1 MNDEIN
7 TKGKFINDFNT
18 NIKINKKD
26 DIFISYISDTEKN
39 NDLNKNTK
47 KKIKYIVTIIGD
59 NYIKNIFLNDYD
71 SHKITFGRS
80 EDNDIV
86 LPSLLVSQHH
96 GYFTIDDGSIRVFD
110 ENSKNGI
117 FVNSVKAKDSYLNDG
132 DFIKID
138 NPNNPLSMG
147 ILMVITI
154 GEKENK
160 WISFPLRDKK
170 NVLIGRGEDCDI
182 VFNRI
187 SVLLKHAK
195 ITSLDKGH
203 YISAYNNKGSIILN
217 NSILIGQ
224 KLLKDKDVIIINNIK
239 LIYNKNSILY
249 QLYDEGVRLDA
260 TDIVKT
266 IKVKGKKKDIA
277 QHINFSATPG
287 QFIAFIG
294 GSGAGKSTFLK
305 CISGISKPTSGKV
318 LVNGSDLF
326 NNYSALKNLIGYV
339 PQENIIFNDLTLID
353 MLKYSANLRMPD
365 DVTYQEKINR
375 INNVLDIVE
384 LSDKKDVM
392 IRNLSGGQK
401 KRACIAVEL
410 IADPKL
416 FFLDE
421 PTSGLDPG
429 TERSIMKTLRKMAD
443 SGKTIILVTHN
454 TLNLNLCDKVVF
466 FGYGGK
472 LCFDGKPDDALEF
485 FKVKDFVDIYNLIS
499 NAPDKWLNDFNESKY
514 NNKNNIDEFNT
525 NNKNIENEI
534 TNINKKKNSKSFFR
548 QLHTLF
554 IRRLKIL
561 INNHQQLVLLFAQVP
576 LIAFLLSIVVT
587 KNIFYSYEETKAI
600 LFSLVTAAIWL
611 GLLNAIQEVCKE
623 RVILEKEYMSDLR
636 ISSYLC
642 SKLLFLFLLSIIQSF
657 LLISAFV
664 LFVDV
669 PSSGVIFSWYIE
681 TVFIIILTIFSASS
695 MGLFV
700 SILAKDSS
708 SASTMP
714 TLLLVPQLLFS
725 GILFPL
731 DGVIGKIS
739 NFILCRWS
747 TEALGTIN
755 DLNSLISSIQEVFP
769 GYIREVE
776 SYYSFTI
783 NHLLYDGTIIII
795 MTFTFII
802 ISFIIL
808 KRQLESG
815 RY

>member
-1 MNDEIN
+1 MNEGIN

-18 NIKINKKD
+18 EIKINKKD
-26 DIFISYISDTEKN
+26 DNFISYINDTEKN

-47 KKIKYIVTIIGD
+47 KKIKYIITIIGD
-59 NYIKNIFLNDYD
+59 NYIKNISLNDYE
-71 SHKITFGRS
+71 SNKITFGRS

-96 GYFTIDDGSIRVFD
+96 GYFIIDDGSIRVFD

-138 NPNNPLSMG
+138 NPNNPLSIG

-154 GEKENK
+154 GEKANK
-160 WISFPLRDKK
+160 WVSFPLRDKK

-195 ITSLDKGH
+195 ITKLDKGH

-217 NSILIGQ
+217 NNILVGQ

-260 TDIVKT
+260 IDIVKT

-375 INNVLDIVE
+375 INNVLEIVE

-401 KRACIAVEL
+401 KEHV
-410 IADPKL
+410 
-416 FFLDE
+416 
-421 PTSGLDPG
+421 
-429 TERSIMKTLRKMAD
+429 
-443 SGKTIILVTHN
+443 
-454 TLNLNLCDKVVF
+454 
-466 FGYGGK
+466 
-472 LCFDGKPDDALEF
+472 
-485 FKVKDFVDIYNLIS
+485 
-499 NAPDKWLNDFNESKY
+499 
-514 NNKNNIDEFNT
+514 
-525 NNKNIENEI
+525 
-534 TNINKKKNSKSFFR
+534 
-548 QLHTLF
+548 
-554 IRRLKIL
+554 
-561 INNHQQLVLLFAQVP
+561 
-576 LIAFLLSIVVT
+576 
-587 KNIFYSYEETKAI
+587 
-600 LFSLVTAAIWL
+600 
-611 GLLNAIQEVCKE
+611 
-623 RVILEKEYMSDLR
+623 
-636 ISSYLC
+636 
-642 SKLLFLFLLSIIQSF
+642 
-657 LLISAFV
+657 
-664 LFVDV
+664 
-669 PSSGVIFSWYIE
+669 
-681 TVFIIILTIFSASS
+681 
-695 MGLFV
+695 
-700 SILAKDSS
+700 
-708 SASTMP
+708 
-714 TLLLVPQLLFS
+714 
-725 GILFPL
+725 
-731 DGVIGKIS
+731 
-739 NFILCRWS
+739 
-747 TEALGTIN
+747 
-755 DLNSLISSIQEVFP
+755 
-769 GYIREVE
+769 
-776 SYYSFTI
+776 
-783 NHLLYDGTIIII
+783 
-795 MTFTFII
+795 
-802 ISFIIL
+802 
-808 KRQLESG
+808 
-815 RY
+815 

>member
-1 MNDEIN
+1 
-7 TKGKFINDFNT
+7 
-18 NIKINKKD
+18 
-26 DIFISYISDTEKN
+26 
-39 NDLNKNTK
+39 
-47 KKIKYIVTIIGD
+47 
-59 NYIKNIFLNDYD
+59 
-71 SHKITFGRS
+71 
-80 EDNDIV
+80 
-86 LPSLLVSQHH
+86 
-96 GYFTIDDGSIRVFD
+96 
-110 ENSKNGI
+110 
-117 FVNSVKAKDSYLNDG
+117 
-132 DFIKID
+132 
-138 NPNNPLSMG
+138 
-147 ILMVITI
+147 MVITI
-154 GEKENK
+154 GEKANK
-160 WISFPLRDKK
+160 WVSFPLRDKK

-195 ITSLDKGH
+195 ITKLDKGH

-217 NSILIGQ
+217 NNILVGQ

-260 TDIVKT
+260 IDIVKT

-375 INNVLDIVE
+375 INNVLEIVE

-472 LCFDGKPDDALEF
+472 LCFDGKPDEALEF

-499 NAPDKWLNDFNESKY
+499 NDPDKWLNEFNESKN
-514 NNKNNIDEFNT
+514 NNKNNIDEFNI

-534 TNINKKKNSKSFFR
+534 TNINKKKNSKSFSK
-548 QLHTLF
+548 QLYTLF
-554 IRRLKIL
+554 RRRLKIL
-561 INNHQQLVLLFAQVP
+561 INNHQQLILLFAQVP

-642 SKLLFLFLLSIIQSF
+642 SKLLFLFLLSVIQSF

-669 PSSGVIFSWYIE
+669 PSNGVIFSWYIE
-681 TVFIIILTIFSASS
+681 TIFIIILTIFSASS

-731 DGVIGKIS
+731 NGVIGKIS

-747 TEALGTIN
+747 VEALGTIN

-783 NHLLYDGTIIII
+783 NHLVYDGTIIII
-795 MTFTFII
+795 MTVAFII
-802 ISFIIL
+802 ISFVIL